1 MYTKKGHSGK
11 HLREVLKKFYK
22 KIKEIIDLMI
32 DNDYFIYA
40 DTHLN
45 TIFIDNNLWK

>member
-1 MYTKKGHSGK
+1 VFCAET
-11 HLREVLKKFYK
+11 LKYDESSRAP

-40 DTHLN
+40 DTYIN
-45 TIFIDNNLWK
+45 TIFVDKKIWK